1 MGCHMWA
8 HHFTW
13 TWFDYTLHQER
24 RRRRTVNCRG
34 GGQILFFLDHPL
46 LVVALDPSHCWNS
59 TCCRDLLLLLL
70 FLYSFFRRYYF
81 FILST
86 NWKCKL
92 CSSYLRTWL
101 ARESPPHAV
110 KRFIFYVHL
119 IWWPGSQMILLVAER
134 KAYIYGGG
142 AGVCAWALCLICLT
156 EPWTYHLSVHG
167 IYMSSYLFINSQNM
181 MCADRCLINHSFLDL
196 AGCSILPPSLNNCR
210 IRFPRNNFN

>member
-1 MGCHMWA
+1 MGWHMWA

-24 RRRRTVNCRG
+24 RRTVNCRG
-34 GGQILFFLDHPL
+34 GGQVPFLLDHPL
-46 LVVALDPSHCWNS
+46 LVVALDPTHSWNS

-101 ARESPPHAV
+101 ARESPAHAV

-134 KAYIYGGG
+134 KAYIYIYIWWWCWCVCMSTVLNLFDR
-142 AGVCAWALCLICLT
+142 ALNLSFICAW
-156 EPWTYHLSVHG
+156 Y
-167 IYMSSYLFINSQNM
+167 IYEFVFIY
-181 MCADRCLINHSFLDL
+181 
-196 AGCSILPPSLNNCR
+196 
-210 IRFPRNNFN
+210 